1 MTATLIT
8 VSVYSLWTAIG
19 LYMAAFTA
27 FAFDLGARAAA
38 NTVGSEPGTIAADAR
53 PRRAA
58 RVATALTVLGFV
70 MHLTATVTRGI
81 AAGRVP
87 WDNLFGFALVSTLLV
102 MAVYLLVLLWVDLRF
117 IGAFVTVLIVV
128 LLGGAS
134 TLYYVDVTPLDPALN
149 SVWLVLHVIV
159 AAISMGLFG
168 VGFAL
173 SVAQLLR
180 GRWPLD
186 EAHRSPGRRLLA
198 TFPDSNRLET
208 LAYQLNIV
216 GFVLWTFTLVA
227 GSVWAEE
234 AWGRFWGWDVKET
247 WTFIIWVIYAGYIHA
262 RATRGWRGAR
272 SAWLSIVGF
281 LAVIFNTTVVNTLFK
296 GLHSY
301 SGLSS

>member
-8 VSVYSLWTAIG
+8 ISVYSLWTAIG

-27 FAFDLGARAAA
+27 FAFDLGGRAAA
-38 NTVGSEPGTIAADAR
+38 TTVNSEPGTIAAPTR

-81 AAGRVP
+81 AAERVP
-87 WDNLFGFALVSTLLV
+87 WDNLFGFSLVSTLLV
-102 MAVYLLVLLWVDLRF
+102 MAVYLLVLIWVDLRF
-117 IGAFVTVLIVV
+117 VGAFMTMLIVI

-149 SVWLVLHVIV
+149 SAWLVFHVIV
-159 AAISMGLFG
+159 AAVSMGLFG

-180 GRWPLD
+180 SRWSLD
-186 EAHRSPGRRLLA
+186 ETNRGGFRRLLA
-198 TFPDSNRLET
+198 TFPEPARLET

-216 GFVLWTFTLVA
+216 GFVLWTFTLTA
-227 GSVWAEE
+227 GAIWAEQ